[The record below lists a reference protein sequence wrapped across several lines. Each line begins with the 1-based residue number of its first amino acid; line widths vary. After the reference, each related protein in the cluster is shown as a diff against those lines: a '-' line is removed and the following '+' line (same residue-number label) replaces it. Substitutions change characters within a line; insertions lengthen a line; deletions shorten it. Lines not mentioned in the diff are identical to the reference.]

1 MAESSTGGETKV
13 SYPYL
18 SANQWNGI
26 RASLKQSV
34 PKTIDVDWVIAKL
47 DTTQKSAQNV
57 LPQLKALGIVDAD
70 GRPSD
75 LIPDLRDDDTY
86 AAACQRIVERVY
98 ADGLRNAYSESDAD
112 PVKVAA
118 WFARNAGTGDVMS
131 RNQAKLY
138 LLLLG
143 GELPSA
149 DDTSAQP
156 KPRKKSATPA
166 STARQRPAADSKP
179 RSQEGA
185 ESRVAPPTPPAPSG
199 GSGVSPS
206 LHIDMQIHISA
217 DAGDAQIEAI
227 FKSMAKH
234 LYGR

>member
-1 MAESSTGGETKV
+1 MAESTNGSEAKV

-34 PKTIDVDWVIAKL
+34 PKTIDTDWVIAKL

-57 LPQLKALGIVDAD
+57 LPQLRALGLIDGD

-75 LIPDLRDDDTY
+75 LIPDLRDDETY

-98 ADGLRNAYSESDAD
+98 PEGLRNAYSEADAD

-131 RNQAKLY
+131 KNQAKLY

-143 GELPSA
+143 GDLPTSDDSA
-149 DDTSAQP
+149 P
-156 KPRKKSATPA
+156 
-166 STARQRPAADSKP
+166 SKP
-179 RSQEGA
+179 RRKPTA
-185 ESRVAPPTPPAPSG
+185 TPTPRQKAAAEAKPQDAVAGNPPAGRAVQPPVA
-199 GSGVSPS
+199 GSPGVSPS